1 MRKQIFFTLILIS
14 FFFSNAFCKVITV
27 QAKIDSTSLRIGE
40 QTTLHLDLVQDNKE
54 KVLFPTIADSLIS
67 GVEVVS
73 VSKPDTFNMEDGRL
87 RIRKDLIITA
97 FDSAL
102 YYIPPF
108 KFVSGTDTVETNS
121 LTLKVFS
128 LPVDTVKKQL
138 FDIKT
143 VYNAKINWVEVI
155 TKSLVGL
162 LIIGLLVFLFLYWR
176 KQRKIKQGIVEY
188 KKPKIP
194 PHELALKELDRI
206 KNEKL
211 WQQARLKEYY
221 TDLTNVLRQYLE
233 LRYGI
238 HALELT
244 TDEIMERLD
253 DLKNIDKESKSKIE
267 QVFRLADLVKFAK
280 WVPDMNENDLI
291 LNNSY
296 LFVNQTKEVAQIIEE
311 AEKEVE

>member
-1 MRKQIFFTLILIS
+1 
-14 FFFSNAFCKVITV
+14 
-27 QAKIDSTSLRIGE
+27 
-40 QTTLHLDLVQDNKE
+40 
-54 KVLFPTIADSLIS
+54 
-67 GVEVVS
+67 
-73 VSKPDTFNMEDGRL
+73 MEDGRL

-176 KQRKIKQGIVEY
+176 KQRKIKQGIVED

-296 LFVNQTKEVAQIIEE
+296 LFVNHTKEVAQIIEE